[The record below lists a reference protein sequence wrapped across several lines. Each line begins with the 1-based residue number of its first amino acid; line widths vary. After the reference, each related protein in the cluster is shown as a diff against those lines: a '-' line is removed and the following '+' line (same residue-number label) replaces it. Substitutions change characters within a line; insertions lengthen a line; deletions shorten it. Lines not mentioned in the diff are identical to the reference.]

1 MKSCGPAALAT
12 ARGRTWSVGPRPYR
26 RQSMQVPPGTSVPAR
41 GEAFAQ
47 ACWDFADST
56 TTRELHPYP
65 ARFREEIPRQ
75 ALELLEV
82 DGPVLDPFCGSGTTL
97 AEARRRGLSSVGIDL
112 NPIACLISRVRTQKW
127 CPKDAETGLEHS
139 NRMRRRAL
147 GGGDPNVLASGIP
160 RIDHWFEPWAQA
172 ALAGAVE
179 YLHEVA
185 DPVWRDRLATAISST
200 VVRISRQESD
210 TRYAAVTKPGDR
222 ERAST
227 ELAQAVVRVCEWLAA
242 NTVDYD
248 EAAEVRVEC
257 RDARD
262 LADLENRSF
271 AAAVFSPPYPNAYEY
286 WLYHKYRMYWLGFD
300 PITVRAAEL
309 GARPHYC
316 KRNGLTELDFAMQM
330 DDVFAG
336 LGTALRPGAPVV
348 IIVGDS
354 IIGGRRINNGQLL
367 VDAAGRRGF
376 ELDAWTDRSIRSRR
390 SSFNRAHSR
399 GRGREH
405 VLLLRAPST
414 TVAASA

>member
-1 MKSCGPAALAT
+1 MHAP
-12 ARGRTWSVGPRPYR
+12 PRN
-26 RQSMQVPPGTSVPAR
+26 SVPAS
-41 GEAFAQ
+41 GDAFAQ

-75 ALELLEV
+75 ALELLDV

-97 AEARRRGLSSVGIDL
+97 AEARRRGLPSIGIDL

-127 CPKDAETGLEHS
+127 RAEDAKEGLEHS
-139 NRMRRRAL
+139 TGIRRRAL
-147 GGGDPNVLASGIP
+147 SGGDTSRLAAGIP

-179 YLHEVA
+179 YLHEVV
-185 DPVWRDRLATAISST
+185 DPVWRDRLATAISSA

-210 TRYAAVTKPGDR
+210 TRYAAVTKAGDR

-242 NTVDYD
+242 NTVEYD
-248 EAAEVRVEC
+248 EGAEVRVEC

-262 LADLENRSF
+262 LTNLQTHSV

-300 PITVRAAEL
+300 PIRVRAAEL

-316 KRNGLTELDFAMQM
+316 KPNGLTEVDFAIQM
-330 DDVFAG
+330 ADVFQG
-336 LGTALRPGAPVV
+336 LADALRPGAPVV

-354 IIGGRRINNGQLL
+354 IIGGRRVNNGQLL
-367 VDAAGRRGF
+367 VDAAGHRGF
-376 ELDAWTDRSIRSRR
+376 ELDVWADRSIRSGR

-399 GRGREH
+399 GRDREH
-405 VLLLRAPST
+405 VLLLRAPSK
-414 TVAASA
+414 VDAPA